1 MIVFAVQRMKLFPIL
16 IHYAQELTGFCVAFF
31 LGQQYLIL
39 NIEIDWVAK
48 AENLAFALFTAFVI
62 GLIKYLFPNGIKK
75 CATILKKLLKK

>member
-31 LGQQYLIL
+31 LGQNYLML
-39 NIEIDWVAK
+39 HVHIDWVAK

-75 CATILKKLLKK
+75 LMAIFKKKRR